1 MGAWEELTEGQRDYE
16 LQQAAGFLFLSY
28 FFLEKLRNKDV
39 NQMLMPELAETL
51 VTVVARYGVERGDQ

>member
-16 LQQAAGFLFLSY
+16 LQQAAGFL
-28 FFLEKLRNKDV
+28 FLEKLRNKDV